1 MLRVI
6 GAKLGPD
13 LSPFL
18 VSNWF
23 FLCGCLEIFFGSL
36 GLGNLSTYHLSEC
49 VAALSVCRLASSFIA
64 GELFPL
70 LFLQLLLCLCRP
82 FSHSGTP
89 VIGVSTSM
97 TMSISLI
104 FAPYFEI
111 FLP

>member
-13 LSPFL
+13 LFPFL
-18 VSNWF
+18 VSNWL

-36 GLGNLSTYHLSEC
+36 GFGNVSMYHLSEC
-49 VAALSVCRLASSFIA
+49 VGALSVCRPTSSFIA

-70 LFLQLLLCLCRP
+70 LFLQLLLCLCHP
-82 FSHSGTP
+82 FSHSGTL
-89 VIGVSTSM
+89 VIWASTSM